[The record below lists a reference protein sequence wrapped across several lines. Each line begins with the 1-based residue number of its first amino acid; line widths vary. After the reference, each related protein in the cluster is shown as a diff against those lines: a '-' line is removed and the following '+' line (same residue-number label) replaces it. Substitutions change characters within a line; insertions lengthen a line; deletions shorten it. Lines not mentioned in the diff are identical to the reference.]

1 MRSRIADPGR
11 DIRCH
16 SVAGT
21 GYSWHQGVALG
32 GDADPEVRNR
42 RGRRQAQNRDG
53 VGSRDGYRRDTQ
65 YRAHAVENLDLV
77 HARDVGQVDGDGGD
91 GLGAAV
97 GNEGKA
103 IDHRGGGARGDG
115 GGYRV
120 GAGGQG
126 GGDVWRK
133 GPHQHASVVVAP
145 AVKLEDF
152 VGVDLPVRQ
161 RRGTATACT
170 RAVHP
175 AHGGGRRVGAHASHR
190 GGANRVAVGV
200 GGGSLH
206 RHFGACRAAQPA
218 QHDGLAE
225 VGGNGS
231 SPIQRDLLAGRRTAE
246 GCGAGGGQVVDGQY
260 GTGIG
265 TRVGIDTSPCRDVR
279 GDGVAGTRHN
289 RHSRMA

>member
-77 HARDVGQVDGDGGD
+77 HARGVGQVDGDGGD

-103 IDHRGGGARGDG
+103 IDHRGGCARGDG
-115 GGYRV
+115 GGSRV

-126 GGDVWRK
+126 GDKSGGK
-133 GPHQHASVVVAP
+133 GAHRNARRVIATTVEL
-145 AVKLEDF
+145 KDF
-152 VGVDLPVRQ
+152 VGVGLAVGQ
-161 RRGTATACT
+161 RCRCT
-170 RAVHP
+170 FGAAARAIDSGQCGS
-175 AHGGGRRVGAHASHR
+175 GGGGSGRGHHASHR
-190 GGANRVAVGV
+190 SPRSHRTNRVASGV
-200 GGGSLH
+200 NSTFY
-206 RHFGACRAAQPA
+206 RHISPSRASRPTQDD
-218 QHDGLAE
+218 HFTE
-225 VGGNGS
+225 VGD
-231 SPIQRDLLAGRRTAE
+231 R
-246 GCGAGGGQVVDGQY
+246 
-260 GTGIG
+260 
-265 TRVGIDTSPCRDVR
+265 
-279 GDGVAGTRHN
+279 
-289 RHSRMA
+289 